1 MKIKDKR
8 ENKKNIVG
16 AKPDVHWPLTP
27 LKHGRAT
34 RTISMSLP
42 TRWCMQTI
50 FFNNFYFYIYSIIKS
65 SLSELDYNK

>member
-42 TRWCMQTI
+42 TRW
-50 FFNNFYFYIYSIIKS
+50 
-65 SLSELDYNK
+65 